1 MKTKTVSQKVEYI
14 FINPK
19 YDEGEKVFTFKNL
32 KPDAD
37 YASVVNVGKAI
48 AKLHKGNSFKN
59 ATLIQTNEIIA
70 E

>member
-32 KPDAD
+32 DRK
-37 YASVVNVGKAI
+37 SVV
-48 AKLHKGNSFKN
+48 
-59 ATLIQTNEIIA
+59 
-70 E
+70 